1 MTNELPY
8 TSWGPSVAFGL
19 QRPAEINSKELYFS
33 LRIHVPFLSFFSV
46 CSMVYHLGPQSQTAT
61 DQAVPRRSSCQSNG
75 TVIHLILSNLYA
87 FLIDVFTSFS
97 NILDKIK
104 IILKNFICEPE
115 EDNLKSY
122 WNLSI

>member
-1 MTNELPY
+1 
-8 TSWGPSVAFGL
+8 
-19 QRPAEINSKELYFS
+19 
-33 LRIHVPFLSFFSV
+33 
-46 CSMVYHLGPQSQTAT
+46 MVYHLGPQSQTAA
-61 DQAVPRRSSCQSNG
+61 DQAVPRRSSWQSNS
-75 TVIHLILSNLYA
+75 TVVRLILSNLYA

-97 NILDKIK
+97 NILDKTK